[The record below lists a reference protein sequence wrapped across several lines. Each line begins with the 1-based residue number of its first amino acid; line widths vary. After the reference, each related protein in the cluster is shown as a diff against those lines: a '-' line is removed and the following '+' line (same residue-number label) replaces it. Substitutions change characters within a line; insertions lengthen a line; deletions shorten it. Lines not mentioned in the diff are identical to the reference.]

1 MTNGAG
7 SRAAGGTVSVPVLY
21 DFAST
26 LCYVAHRVL
35 ERMAA
40 ELAAL
45 AVAPAWTPID
55 AARLLGWRR
64 GAPISEPRRRN
75 PARVARELGVPVRVP
90 ERWRDVRPL
99 LAGARLA
106 EDAGHGAAYRARAWR
121 ALYGAAE
128 APEPSRDLAFA
139 LARDVGLAVDEA
151 VLADAALRVEAA
163 TEAARRGEV
172 AGVPAFV
179 LGTWPMTGIQEPA
192 TLRAVLGRFA
202 AQRRAYSSSRTS

>member
-1 MTNGAG
+1 MTDGAG
-7 SRAAGGTVSVPVLY
+7 DRAAGCGVSVPVLY

-35 ERMAA
+35 ECMTAD
-40 ELAAL
+40 LAAL
-45 AVAPAWTPID
+45 GVAPAWSPID

-64 GAPISEPRRRN
+64 GAPLPEPRRRN
-75 PARVARELGVPVRVP
+75 AARVARELGVPVRVP

-99 LAGARLA
+99 LAGALLA
-106 EDAGHGAAYRARAWR
+106 EDAGLGAAYRAGAWR
-121 ALYGAAE
+121 ALYGPAE
-128 APEPSRDLAFA
+128 APGAAGELALA
-139 LARDVGLAVDEA
+139 LARDVGLALDDA
-151 VLADAALRVEAA
+151 VLADAARRVEAA
-163 TEAARRGEV
+163 TEAARRAEV

-202 AQRRAYSSSRTS
+202 AQRRA